1 MHREFGLTPN
11 YHIRE
16 SRGAKYMVTAT
27 GEFFTYAYLRE
38 CKMPFYYHPE
48 LYAIDGGTLFL
59 YSDRLPLTDYQYS
72 KNY

>member
-1 MHREFGLTPN
+1 
-11 YHIRE
+11 
-16 SRGAKYMVTAT
+16 MVTAT